1 MQVTA
6 QQSFGIKPSNI
17 LGGPEQHASFSFIR
31 PGLTQTS
38 FSFNGPSS
46 HQAFSSSIGNPQLA
60 HRVLPNVANAL
71 SYRNPG
77 LGYVTNGPI
86 PTAYAPLQHL
96 IGSQIATPQLS
107 YNQLSL
113 DQAMALGY
121 LQHGQSDLY
130 QNQLNQLLALRQTQ
144 SLQFPVHQSQPHL
157 STHQSQVQEQHHEH
171 QQPQNLLGVAYS
183 SAPAVTQFIIIA
195 AFIAVAHAGGLATYD
210 IGTAS
215 ADDASVAY
223 TQESTHKGFGG
234 QNVISSFSKAV
245 DSPYSSVRVSNNRV
259 SNDGYYAQ
267 ALAPTY
273 AYAAHAP

>member
-1 MQVTA
+1 MINYLVLFGVIYGMQVTA

-86 PTAYAPLQHL
+86 PTAYAPSQHL

-157 STHQSQVQEQHHEH
+157 STHQSQVNCIYYVI
-171 QQPQNLLGVAYS
+171 NLFFFLRLTTRRIY
-183 SAPAVTQFIIIA
+183 PAGFSCLLNV
-195 AFIAVAHAGGLATYD
+195 LA
-210 IGTAS
+210 S
-215 ADDASVAY
+215 L
-223 TQESTHKGFGG
+223 F
-234 QNVISSFSKAV
+234 
-245 DSPYSSVRVSNNRV
+245 
-259 SNDGYYAQ
+259 
-267 ALAPTY
+267 
-273 AYAAHAP
+273 